1 MGNTTKIFVRLHY
14 ILYLGQHYTDVCQVK
29 SEKEADQLALK
40 KQACYAYT
48 VIRREDVDK
57 NGETH
62 KGEEKVCKR
71 AVFGKVYT
79 LEEIERMEDTE
90 YLVKGMEKLDLDKA
104 VKTRTGEWL
113 VWQEDWEYIS
123 K

>member
-1 MGNTTKIFVRLHY
+1 MEKTTKIFARFHY
-14 ILYLGQHYTDVCQVK
+14 ILCLGQHYTDICQVK
-29 SEKEADQLALK
+29 SEKEADQMALK
-40 KQACYAYT
+40 RPACYAYT
-48 VIRREDVDK
+48 ITCREDVDN

-71 AVFGKVYT
+71 VVFGKVYT
-79 LEEIERMEDTE
+79 LEEIKCMKDTE

-104 VKTRTGEWL
+104 VKTRTDNWL
-113 VWQEDWEYIS
+113 VWDEAWEYIS